1 MFVEGENSSIQK
13 RHAKIDN
20 QEDREAAV
28 AAYGA
33 AMGSRSTRLK
43 AVAASSSRDHVAE
56 KRQLW
61 QACNPGED
69 VPGNT
74 GVNEWIAGKGGVK
87 GARAA
92 AALALRHL
100 HLMH

>member
-1 MFVEGENSSIQK
+1 MQK
-13 RHAKIDN
+13 RHEKIAN
-20 QEDREAAV
+20 PEDREAAV

-43 AVAASSSRDHVAE
+43 AVAASESRDHLAE

-69 VPGNT
+69 LPGVK
-74 GVNEWIAGKGGVK
+74 GVNEWIAGKGGV
-87 GARAA
+87 GAARAA
-92 AALALRHL
+92 AALARMP
-100 HLMH
+100 LMH